1 MLDVLESRFVVAVGG
16 VIGEGQLR
24 ELWSRCLVQRD
35 DETGRPPHARR
46 LVVNTDLALSRSL
59 LHRLAFTMTD
69 RAIEDLSGRAVILHA
84 AGLATVDGDVTALVA
99 ASGTGK
105 TTAAS
110 MLCRSSFGYVTDE
123 TVAVFPDLRVPAFPK
138 PLALVDDPARPGDK
152 VHRSPDELGLLDCPA
167 QMRLGRVVLLDRDR
181 QHRGDPALTR
191 VPAADAVMDLV
202 GHTSALTRLPRPLQA
217 LAGLAT
223 RTAGVWRLTYS
234 EIETATRA
242 LVDLVAAD
250 TARVGT
256 RFTPLVCEPASV
268 ERSPGTLSCA
278 AITDGVDFDDAA
290 LLLVGATP
298 VRLGPLAR
306 TIWRR
311 AGTGATDREL
321 LDAVVQE
328 HGEHPDAQH
337 VVADATAELLR
348 AGALLRN

>member
-123 TVAVFPDLRVPAFPK
+123 TVAVCR
-138 PLALVDDPARPGDK
+138 
-152 VHRSPDELGLLDCPA
+152 E
-167 QMRLGRVVLLDRDR
+167 
-181 QHRGDPALTR
+181 T
-191 VPAADAVMDLV
+191 
-202 GHTSALTRLPRPLQA
+202 
-217 LAGLAT
+217 LAT
-223 RTAGVWRLTYS
+223 MMPGGGYCFAPTHALQDNSPTENVVAMY
-234 EIETATRA
+234 ETAHR
-242 LVDLVAAD
+242 
-250 TARVGT
+250 
-256 RFTPLVCEPASV
+256 
-268 ERSPGTLSCA
+268 
-278 AITDGVDFDDAA
+278 
-290 LLLVGATP
+290 
-298 VRLGPLAR
+298 
-306 TIWRR
+306 
-311 AGTGATDREL
+311 
-321 LDAVVQE
+321 
-328 HGEHPDAQH
+328 HG
-337 VVADATAELLR
+337 R
-348 AGALLRN
+348 Y